1 MNDII
6 FRADDISK
14 KYMWSGRPVLNHLN
28 MEIRRGEIYG
38 FVGANGAGK
47 TTLIRILAGFSSQ
60 TDGKLELF
68 GESGICLKD
77 KASAAES

>member
-38 FVGANGAGK
+38 FVSK
-47 TTLIRILAGFSSQ
+47 QITQKKRYLS
-60 TDGKLELF
+60 
-68 GESGICLKD
+68 
-77 KASAAES
+77 